1 MPEVFEITLP
11 TLPDNANWQ
20 LADPSLVN
28 FYSDL
33 QNRTY
38 WLNDE
43 INNYSFDLIQY
54 IIRWNREDAGIP
66 VEERKPIR
74 IIIDCGGGHLS
85 VSETL
90 SNIIKMSKTPVYGIA
105 LGYVASG
112 ASVIYLSCHKKY
124 ALPNSVFVLHK
135 GSCSG
140 VSGTY
145 DEIVAFARDY
155 EKQMEVLIDFYINNT
170 GYTEAEIEENIQTDW
185 YIRIEEAQEKGLV
198 DEIITDIDIFC

>member
-1 MPEVFEITLP
+1 MSELFEITLP

-33 QNRTY
+33 ENRTY

-43 INNYSFDLIQY
+43 INNYTFDLVQY
-54 IIRWNREDAGIP
+54 ITRWNREDKGKPIT
-66 VEERKPIR
+66 ERKPIR

-85 VSETL
+85 VSETV
-90 SNIIKMSKTPVYGIA
+90 SNIIKMSKTPVYAFA

-112 ASVIYLSCHKKY
+112 ASVIYLSCHKRY

-145 DEIVAFARDY
+145 DEIVAFAKDY
-155 EKQMEVLIDFYINNT
+155 EKQMETLIGFYIDNT
-170 GYTEAEIEENIQTDW
+170 GYTEEEIIENIQTDW
-185 YIRIEEAQEKGLV
+185 YIRIKEAMEKGLV
-198 DEIITDIDIFC
+198 DEVVEDIDVFF

>member
-1 MPEVFEITLP
+1 MSEHYEIALPILPET
-11 TLPDNANWQ
+11 ANWQ

-33 QNRTY
+33 ENRTY

-43 INNYSFDLIQY
+43 INNFTFDLVQY
-54 IIRWNREDAGIP
+54 IIRWNREDKDIP
-66 VEERKPIR
+66 VEQRKPIR
-74 IIIDCGGGHLS
+74 IIVDCGGGHLS
-85 VSETL
+85 VSETV

-112 ASVIYLSCHKKY
+112 ASVIYLSCHKKF
-124 ALPNSVFVLHK
+124 ALTNSVFVLHK
-135 GSCSG
+135 GGCSG

-155 EKQMEVLIDFYINNT
+155 EKQMEMLIDFYITNT
-170 GYTEAEIEENIQTDW
+170 KYTEAEIEENIQTDW
-185 YIRIEEAQEKGLV
+185 YIRTEEALKKGIV